1 MITLDF
7 SLSVAIFSSLA
18 LALVLGRW
26 IIYTYHVDGEASFLQ
41 KKEDLIVCPYCTHLF
56 FDYRKQK
63 VKICPRCESYVE
75 TDETKTKE

>member
-1 MITLDF
+1 M
-7 SLSVAIFSSLA
+7 AIFSSLV

-26 IIYTYHVDGEASFLQ
+26 IIYTYHVDHEASFLQ

-75 TDETKTKE
+75 EADKNAK